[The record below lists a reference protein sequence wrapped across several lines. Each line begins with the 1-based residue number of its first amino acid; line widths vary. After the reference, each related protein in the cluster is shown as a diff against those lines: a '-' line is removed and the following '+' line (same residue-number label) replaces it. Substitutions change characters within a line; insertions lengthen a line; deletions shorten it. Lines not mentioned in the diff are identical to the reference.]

1 MANIELKSNVS
12 SVTIYSDRVMVTRHG
27 RIELDKTA
35 DIVLTDLSG
44 ALDDQTVRVRAKDL
58 KVGEIQVKTGYAKT
72 LTPAVK
78 KIEDKIKNLKIEDR
92 GLADET
98 TVLLDKQKFLGAVTL
113 TSPNIISK
121 EIFMGKLAP
130 DAWRQALQFVGSESV
145 DIKKRIAEIELKRE
159 DIKEKIEALNNEMND
174 IVEVSQNSKSI
185 IFDVHP
191 EKAQVYELDISYI
204 LYGASW
210 RTYYELRSDASAA
223 KINLSYFGKTS
234 QRTGEDWEDTSII
247 LSTALPALGG
257 TPPEPS
263 PWYINLYVPRPKMR
277 AEKMMAAESR
287 AMPAAPAEQPMDM
300 AEEFEAAPPVDTGI
314 AVSYA
319 LPGRYTMKSGEPE
332 KKLKIVEESFDA
344 EFEYVT
350 VPRYDGHAY
359 ATGKLKNT
367 TDYLFLSGEASTYV
381 GDDFTGKISLD
392 TVAPTDTATL
402 SFGVDDRVKVER
414 KLKKSD
420 VTKGGLVKKATRYEY
435 CYENT
440 IKNFHKKEIKCKVLD
455 QIPIPQHPDIKVT
468 NVSIQPKPTGEKE
481 AELGIFE
488 WAVPIAAEK
497 EMKITIAF
505 TVETPPDATVEGL

>member
-35 DIVLTDLSG
+35 DIVIPDLPG
-44 ALDDQTVRVRAKDL
+44 ALDDQTVRVRAKEL

-92 GLADET
+92 GLADEV
-98 TVLLDKQKFLGAVTL
+98 TVLHDKQKFLGAVTI

-145 DIKKRIAEIELKRE
+145 DIKKRIAEIELKRQE
-159 DIKEKIEALNNEMND
+159 IKEKIDALNNEMND
-174 IVEVSQNSKSI
+174 IAEVSQNSKSI

-191 EKAQVYELDISYI
+191 EKAQAYELDISYI

-210 RTYYELRSDASAA
+210 RTYYELRSDTLAA
-223 KINLSYFGKTS
+223 KVNLSYFGKIS
-234 QRTGEDWEDTSII
+234 QRTGEDWEDTGII

-263 PWYINLYVPRPKMR
+263 PWYVNLYVPRPKKSADR
-277 AEKMMAAESR
+277 MMAAESR
-287 AMPAAPAEQPMDM
+287 AAPAAPAGQAVMD
-300 AEEFEAAPPVDTGI
+300 EEFEAAPPVDTGI
-314 AVSYA
+314 AVSYP
-319 LPGRYTMKSGEPE
+319 LPGKYTLKSGEPE
-332 KKLKIVEESFDA
+332 KKLKIVEEPFDA

-350 VPRYDGHAY
+350 VPRYDEHAY

-367 TDYLFLSGEASTYV
+367 TDYLFLSGEGSTYV
-381 GDDFTGKISLD
+381 GDDFTGKTALD
-392 TVAPTDTATL
+392 TIAPGDTAIL

-455 QIPIPQHPDIKVT
+455 QIPIAQHPDIKVT
-468 NVSIQPKPTGEKE
+468 NVSIEPKPTSEKE
-481 AELGIFE
+481 AELGIYE
-488 WAVPIAAEK
+488 WVIPIAPEK
-497 EMKITIAF
+497 ETKITIAF
-505 TVETPPDATVEGL
+505 TVETPVDSTIEGL